1 MRNTLFLGL
10 AVVAVI
16 FSGCTTSQKQNVYQT
31 GSVQQQMRV
40 KLATVIDVR
49 DVDIEAK
56 PTGAGATAGAAAGGV
71 VGTNTGRGGVVS
83 GIAGTVIGGVAGAV
97 GEKLASGNKGQEV
110 IYQVDGSKE
119 TLALVQELDSDP
131 LKPGDRV
138 RLIEGALTARLVKLP
153 KAQM

>member
-1 MRNTLFLGL
+1 MRNSLLGL
-10 AVVAVI
+10 AVVAVV
-16 FSGCTTSQKQNVYQT
+16 FAGCSTSQKQNIYQT

-49 DVDIEAK
+49 EVDIEAR
-56 PTGAGATAGAAAGGV
+56 PTGAGATAGAAAGAV

-97 GEKLASGNKGQEV
+97 GEKLASGKIGQEI

-119 TLALVQELDSDP
+119 TLALVQELDGDP

-138 RLIEGALTARLVKLP
+138 RLIEGGLTARLVKLP
-153 KAQM
+153 KAQL